1 MWKLNLGESLEN
13 YLEAI
18 YILKHKYGVVRS
30 VDVARYMGFSK
41 PSISHAV
48 KELRKKEYLCLD
60 DSGNLVLTDKG
71 IEMAS
76 KTYEKH
82 CFFKK
87 SFIDVGVDPQVAE
100 KEACKIEHAISDES
114 FNKIKKYY
122 EKKWNGPESIS
133 LAGREH
139 RKCV

>member
-1 MWKLNLGESLEN
+1 M
-13 YLEAI
+13 
-18 YILKHKYGVVRS
+18 KHKYGVVRS

-71 IEMAS
+71 
-76 KTYEKH
+76 
-82 CFFKK
+82 
-87 SFIDVGVDPQVAE
+87 VDPQVAE

-122 EKKWNGPESIS
+122 EKK
-133 LAGREH
+133 
-139 RKCV
+139 

>member
-1 MWKLNLGESLEN
+1 M
-13 YLEAI
+13 
-18 YILKHKYGVVRS
+18 KHKYGVVRS

-76 KTYEKH
+76 KT
-82 CFFKK
+82 CQKK
-87 SFIDVGVDPQVAE
+87 ELLHSKFQMR
-100 KEACKIEHAISDES
+100 C
-114 FNKIKKYY
+114 
-122 EKKWNGPESIS
+122 IS
-133 LAGREH
+133 LTNGQ
-139 RKCV
+139 

>member
-1 MWKLNLGESLEN
+1 MEVCELELGESLED
-13 YLEAI
+13 YLEVI
-18 YILKHKYGVVRS
+18 YILKHKYGAVRS

-48 KELRKKEYLCLD
+48 KELRKKEYLSLEER
-60 DSGNLVLTDKG
+60 GNLVLTDKG
-71 IEMAS
+71 TEVAS

-87 SFIDVGVDPQVAE
+87 SFMDIGVDPQVAE

-114 FNKIKKYY
+114 FNKIKDYY
-122 EKKWNGPESIS
+122 MKKN
-133 LAGREH
+133 R
-139 RKCV
+139 

>member
-1 MWKLNLGESLEN
+1 
-13 YLEAI
+13 
-18 YILKHKYGVVRS
+18 
-30 VDVARYMGFSK
+30 MGFSK

-122 EKKWNGPESIS
+122 EKKGNGPESIS

>member
-1 MWKLNLGESLEN
+1 M
-13 YLEAI
+13 
-18 YILKHKYGVVRS
+18 KHKYGIVRS

-122 EKKWNGPESIS
+122 EKK
-133 LAGREH
+133 
-139 RKCV
+139 

>member
-1 MWKLNLGESLEN
+1 M
-13 YLEAI
+13 
-18 YILKHKYGVVRS
+18 KHKYGVVRS

-100 KEACKIEHAISDES
+100 KEACKIARGEQLFLFMVLIRELGVGKS
-114 FNKIKKYY
+114 FLCLI
-122 EKKWNGPESIS
+122 
-133 LAGREH
+133 LA
-139 RKCV
+139 V